1 MTMDGD
7 AIEPVDVSATGTPAT
22 ATPTSGTA
30 AAATDPVETTRLFVE
45 AVAWGDHQ
53 TVWELLGADGRE
65 TVLNVAVNHGMDEA
79 VAARLREGTAAAG
92 ERGTFLVDLV
102 YGLRNDLT
110 GNDLDALTYEMES
123 DEMESES
130 SGPSPSTNTAR
141 VVLSAQ
147 MPAALGGGLPVASAE
162 LSHDGEGWRVER
174 LVPRRSQSA

>member
-1 MTMDGD
+1 
-7 AIEPVDVSATGTPAT
+7 
-22 ATPTSGTA
+22 
-30 AAATDPVETTRLFVE
+30 VE

-65 TVLNVAVNHGMDEA
+65 TVLNVAVSHGMEEA
-79 VAARLREGTAAAG
+79 VAARLREGTASAG

-110 GNDLDALTYEMES
+110 GNDLDTLEYELES
-123 DEMESES
+123 DSP
-130 SGPSPSTNTAR
+130 GPAQAR

-147 MPAALGGGLPVASAE
+147 MPAALGGGLPVGAAE
-162 LSHDGEGWRVER
+162 LSHDGERWRVER